1 MKLPSGPQTLPLI
14 QQLQWI
20 ASPLEYLET
29 SAKAHGETFTARLGP
44 FKFVMLSDPQA
55 IQKLFTA
62 DPKLFATGEVNGILR
77 PLVGDQSVILLDG
90 FRHQRQRQLLTPP
103 FHGERMRAYGNL
115 ICDITLA
122 VISQR
127 SAGKPFPVRSA
138 TQEITLRV
146 ILDAVFGMREGERL
160 DQLRSLLT
168 SMLDSISSPWSSA
181 LLYLRWLQRDLGAWS
196 PWGRFLR
203 QQQQIDN
210 LIYAEIQQ
218 RREQPDASRTDILS
232 LLMSAVDAESQ
243 PMTDQ
248 ELRDELITL
257 LFAGHET
264 TASALAWALYWIYT
278 LPEVREKLLSE
289 LDSLGGELDP
299 NAVAKLPYLNAV
311 CSETLRIYPVGML
324 TFPRKV
330 KAPVEIGGWEF
341 EPGAVVIGNIYL
353 THHREDIYPEPKRFK
368 PERFLEKQ
376 FSPYE
381 YLPFGGGNRRCIGM
395 AFALFEMKLA
405 LATIVS
411 RYEMAMA
418 DSRPVKPVR
427 RGVTLAAPAGMA
439 MAVTGERQPQ
449 VKTTLVPV

>member
-1 MKLPSGPQTLPLI
+1 
-14 QQLQWI
+14 
-20 ASPLEYLET
+20 
-29 SAKAHGETFTARLGP
+29 
-44 FKFVMLSDPQA
+44 MLSDPRA

-62 DPKLFATGEVNGILR
+62 DPKLFASGEVNDILR

-90 FRHQRQRQLLTPP
+90 VRHQRQRQLLTPP

-122 VISQR
+122 VISPR

-146 ILDAVFGMREGERL
+146 ILDAVFGMHEGERFE
-160 DQLRSLLT
+160 QLRSLLT
-168 SMLDSISSPWSSA
+168 SMLDAISSPWSSA
-181 LLYLRWLQRDLGAWS
+181 LLFLRWLQRDLGAWS

-203 QQQQIDN
+203 QQQQIDK

-218 RREQPDASRTDILS
+218 RREQPDPSRTDILS
-232 LLMSAVDAESQ
+232 LLMSAVDAEGE
-243 PMTDQ
+243 PMTDE

-311 CSETLRIYPVGML
+311 CSETLRIYPVAML
-324 TFPRKV
+324 TFLRKV
-330 KAPVEIGGWEF
+330 KAPVQIGGWEF
-341 EPGAVVIGNIYL
+341 DPGAVLTGNIYL

-395 AFALFEMKLA
+395 VFALFEMKLA

-427 RGVTLAAPAGMA
+427 RGLTLAAPAGMA
-439 MAVTGERQPQ
+439 MVITGERQPQ